1 MVGRTSERVTAIRK
15 TSAPRA
21 TMTPPWKE
29 TAMTLS
35 WPNHPITLE
44 EWEALPED
52 SVNKLEVAEGML
64 VMSPRPLSWHQKAGM
79 RLGTLLDD
87 QLPDTLTGLLDV
99 EVLITLVPLTIR
111 APDVLVTRTALFETN
126 PARYPAADV
135 LLAVEILSTG
145 TRRVDRVLKF
155 SEYAEAG
162 IPQYWIV
169 DLDAPTSLLAYV
181 LADGNYEL
189 SGEHTG
195 TAALDVA
202 GHPVSIDLPA
212 LTRR

>member
-1 MVGRTSERVTAIRK
+1 MVMEEPAVI
-15 TSAPRA
+15 
-21 TMTPPWKE
+21 
-29 TAMTLS
+29 LS
-35 WPNHPITLE
+35 WPNHPLTLE

-52 SVNKLEVAEGML
+52 SAMRLELAEGML
-64 VMSPRPLSWHQKAGM
+64 VMCPAPSPRHQKART

-126 PARYPAADV
+126 PPRYPAADV
-135 LLAVEILSTG
+135 FLAVEILSTG

-169 DLDAPTSLLAYV
+169 DLDDPTSLLAYV
-181 LADGNYEL
+181 LVDGNYEL

-195 TAALDVA
+195 TVALDGA

-212 LTRR
+212 LTRL

>member
-1 MVGRTSERVTAIRK
+1 
-15 TSAPRA
+15 
-21 TMTPPWKE
+21 
-29 TAMTLS
+29 MTLS

-52 SVNKLEVAEGML
+52 SANKLEVAEGML
-64 VMSPRPLSWHQKAGM
+64 VMSPRPLLRHHKAGM
-79 RLGTLLDD
+79 RLGTLFDT
-87 QLPDTLTGLLDV
+87 QLPHELTGVTDS
-99 EVLITLVPLTIR
+99 EVLLTYEPLTIR
-111 APDVLVTRTALFETN
+111 VPDVIVTRSELLESDEPRCSAS
-126 PARYPAADV
+126 DV

-169 DLDAPTSLLAYV
+169 DLDDPTSLLAYV
-181 LADGNYEL
+181 LVDGNYEL

-195 TAALDVA
+195 AVGLDVA

>member
-1 MVGRTSERVTAIRK
+1 
-15 TSAPRA
+15 
-21 TMTPPWKE
+21 
-29 TAMTLS
+29 MTLS

-52 SVNKLEVAEGML
+52 SANKLEVAEGML
-64 VMSPRPLSWHQKAGM
+64 VMSPRPLIKHQLAGM
-79 RLGTLLDD
+79 RLGTLFGE
-87 QLPDTLTGLLDV
+87 QLPEDLVGVTDA
-99 EVLITLVPLTIR
+99 EVLLAHEPLTIR
-111 APDVLVTRTALFETN
+111 APDVIVTRSALIDSEE
-126 PARYPAADV
+126 ARCLPSDV

-169 DLDAPTSLLAYV
+169 DLDAPTSLLAYTLV
-181 LADGNYEL
+181 AGNYEL

-195 TAALDVA
+195 SATLDVA
-202 GHPVSIDLPA
+202 SHPVSVDLPA

>member
-1 MVGRTSERVTAIRK
+1 
-15 TSAPRA
+15 
-21 TMTPPWKE
+21 
-29 TAMTLS
+29 MTLS

-52 SVNKLEVAEGML
+52 SANKLEVAEGML
-64 VMSPRPLSWHQKAGM
+64 VMSPRPLIRHQLAGM
-79 RLGTLLDD
+79 RLGTLFGA
-87 QLPDTLTGLLDV
+87 QLPADLVGVTDADVLLTRD
-99 EVLITLVPLTIR
+99 PLTIR
-111 APDVLVTRTALFETN
+111 APDVIVTRTALIESDE
-126 PARYPAADV
+126 PRCLPSDV

-162 IPQYWIV
+162 IPQYWIL
-169 DLDAPTSLLAYV
+169 DLDAPTSLLAYILV
-181 LADGNYEL
+181 DGNYEL

-195 TAALDVA
+195 TTALDVA
-202 GHPVSIDLPA
+202 GHQISIDLPA

>member
-1 MVGRTSERVTAIRK
+1 
-15 TSAPRA
+15 
-21 TMTPPWKE
+21 
-29 TAMTLS
+29 MTLS

-64 VMSPRPLSWHQKAGM
+64 VMSPRPLSRHQKAGM
-79 RLGTLLDD
+79 RLGTLFDN
-87 QLPDTLTGLLDV
+87 QLPDYLTGLIDV
-99 EVLITLVPLTIR
+99 EVLIALKPLTIR
-111 APDVLVTRTALFETN
+111 APDVIVSRTELFDTN
-126 PARYPAADV
+126 PPRYPAADV

-145 TRRVDRVLKF
+145 TRRVDRVLKL

-169 DLDAPTSLLAYV
+169 DLDDPTSLLAYV
-181 LADGNYEL
+181 LVSGNYEL
-189 SGEHTG
+189 SGEYTG
-195 TAALDVA
+195 VAALDVA
-202 GHPVSIDLPA
+202 GHPVSVDLPA

>member
-1 MVGRTSERVTAIRK
+1 
-15 TSAPRA
+15 
-21 TMTPPWKE
+21 
-29 TAMTLS
+29 MTLS

-87 QLPDTLTGLLDV
+87 QLPDHLTGLLDV
-99 EVLITLVPLTIR
+99 EVLITLAPLTIR

-126 PARYPAADV
+126 PPRYPAADV
-135 LLAVEILSTG
+135 HLAVEVLSTG

-169 DLDAPTSLLAYV
+169 DLDDPTSLLAYV
-181 LADGNYEL
+181 LVDGNYEL

-195 TAALDVA
+195 AAALDVA

-212 LTRR
+212 LIRR

>member
-1 MVGRTSERVTAIRK
+1 
-15 TSAPRA
+15 
-21 TMTPPWKE
+21 
-29 TAMTLS
+29 MTLS

-52 SVNKLEVAEGML
+52 SAKKLEVAEGML
-64 VMSPRPLSWHQKAGM
+64 VMSPRPLIKHQLAGM
-79 RLGTLLDD
+79 RLGMLFGE
-87 QLPDTLTGLLDV
+87 QLPDDLVGVTDA
-99 EVLITLVPLTIR
+99 EVLLTREPLTIR
-111 APDVLVTRTALFETN
+111 APDVIVTRSALIDSDE
-126 PARYPAADV
+126 ARCLPSDV

-169 DLDAPTSLLAYV
+169 DLDEPTSLLAYV
-181 LADGNYEL
+181 LAEGNYEL

-195 TAALDVA
+195 KADLDVA
-202 GHPVSIDLPA
+202 GHRVEVDLPA

>member
-1 MVGRTSERVTAIRK
+1 
-15 TSAPRA
+15 
-21 TMTPPWKE
+21 
-29 TAMTLS
+29 MTLS

-52 SVNKLEVAEGML
+52 SANKLEVAEGML
-64 VMSPRPLSWHQKAGM
+64 VMSPRPLIRHQLAGM
-79 RLGTLLDD
+79 RLGLLFGA
-87 QLPDTLTGLLDV
+87 QLPADLIGVTDA
-99 EVLITLVPLTIR
+99 EVLLTRDPLTIR
-111 APDVLVTRTALFETN
+111 APDVIVTRSELIESN
-126 PARYPAADV
+126 EPRCQPSDV
-135 LLAVEILSTG
+135 LLAVETLSTG

-169 DLDAPTSLLAYV
+169 DLDAPTSLLAYILV
-181 LADGNYEL
+181 GGNYEL

-195 TAALDVA
+195 SATLDVA

>member
-1 MVGRTSERVTAIRK
+1 
-15 TSAPRA
+15 
-21 TMTPPWKE
+21 
-29 TAMTLS
+29 MTLS

-64 VMSPRPLSWHQKAGM
+64 VMSPRPLIRHQLAGM
-79 RLGTLLDD
+79 RLGVLFGA
-87 QLPDTLTGLLDV
+87 QLPADLVGVTDA
-99 EVLITLVPLTIR
+99 EVLLSHEPLTIR
-111 APDVLVTRTALFETN
+111 APDVIVVRTDLVDADVARRT
-126 PARYPAADV
+126 AADV

-145 TRRVDRVLKF
+145 SRRVDRVLKF

-169 DLDAPTSLLAYV
+169 DLDDPTSLLAYV
-181 LADGNYEL
+181 LVDGNYEL

-195 TAALDVA
+195 TVTIEVA
-202 GHPVSIDLPA
+202 GHPVSVDLPA

>member
-1 MVGRTSERVTAIRK
+1 
-15 TSAPRA
+15 
-21 TMTPPWKE
+21 
-29 TAMTLS
+29 MTLS

-64 VMSPRPLSWHQKAGM
+64 VMSPRPLSRHQKAGM
-79 RLGTLLDD
+79 RLGTLFDD
-87 QLPDTLTGLLDV
+87 QLPEYLTGLIDV
-99 EVLITLVPLTIR
+99 EVLITLDPLTIR
-111 APDVLVTRTALFETN
+111 APDVIVTRTELFETN
-126 PARYPAADV
+126 PPRYSSSDV

-155 SEYAEAG
+155 SENAEAG
-162 IPQYWIV
+162 IPQYWIL
-169 DLDAPTSLLAYV
+169 DLDAPTSLLAYILV
-181 LADGNYEL
+181 DGNYEL
-189 SGEHTG
+189 SAEHTG
-195 TAALDVA
+195 AAALDVA